1 MLFALLSNYQSSWDL
16 AFSSVKG
23 LCMYV
28 LYVLYIY
35 LVRHREKPY
44 PILRA
49 ILVYSIDFFRIL
61 CKDFTYRI
69 RPIYLSIISVQLVRS
84 HLQGLKADLDSTY
97 MVPYTHL

>member
-1 MLFALLSNYQSSWDL
+1 MLCPLPCYQIISRLGIW

-49 ILVYSIDFFRIL
+49 TLV
-61 CKDFTYRI
+61 
-69 RPIYLSIISVQLVRS
+69 
-84 HLQGLKADLDSTY
+84 
-97 MVPYTHL
+97 